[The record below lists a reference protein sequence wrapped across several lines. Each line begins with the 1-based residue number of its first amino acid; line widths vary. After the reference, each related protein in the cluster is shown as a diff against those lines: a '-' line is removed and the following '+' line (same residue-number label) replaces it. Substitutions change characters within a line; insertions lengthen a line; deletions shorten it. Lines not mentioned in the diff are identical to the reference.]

1 MTPIDAPD
9 DDRTAVQPTIAPGR
23 AGAPPAP
30 AAPAATTTF
39 QETELQLPPTQAV
52 APPAAPAAA
61 SPGAGEDLGEGLPV
75 GTRLGEFEITALIG
89 VGGFGIVYLATDHSL
104 GRKVALKE
112 YMPTALAARTGRA
125 QVQVKSERYRDTFEA
140 GLKSFVNE
148 ARLLASFD
156 HPSLVRVYRFWEANG
171 TAYMVMPYL
180 QGKTL
185 RDLLREQRAAGLP
198 PPDEAWLRSVL
209 GPLTEA
215 LMVIHAEQC
224 YHRDIAPDNVM
235 QLPNG
240 RWLLLDFGAA
250 RRVISDMTQALT
262 VILKPGYAPVEQY
275 AEIPGMKQGAWTD
288 VYALAAVVYY
298 AITGKTPPPSVGRM
312 LNDTYQPLAQVAAGQ
327 YDPGFLAAIDHA
339 LAVRPQERTQTIAE
353 LRQQLGLGMVA
364 IDPYA
369 SSTLTMAPSTVAAL
383 RPSGAGM
390 AGVPAAAPAAAPPA
404 AQALAPSGELS
415 GRPSGP
421 ASTALS
427 GAPSAAPA
435 APGVGPA
442 AARAPA
448 AGSTAAAGP
457 EPGHAGR
464 KGGGMVGVGIG
475 ALVLAA
481 LGLGAVMLM
490 SPGSKAP
497 PPGPSDAPPALAPAA
512 TPPAAPPI
520 ATPPVATPPVATPP
534 VATPPVAASPVADS
548 PVAKSPAPGPPAP
561 TAAGRAFDAL
571 RELERIVEQQT
582 RDFVVL
588 ARAAKTTLKIGRDEF
603 KFQVT
608 SDRDGYLTLLGLGPD
623 GTLAQLVPNRIS
635 GPMVRIRKG
644 QTWRFPT
651 GNGFYLQTQEPPGP
665 TQLLVIVSERPR
677 DFGALAMQVA
687 DPIRLFP
694 APAEL
699 ARLAAAHAGSAPLLV
714 GRARCPDSAVC
725 SEAYGAALLRFDTV
739 R

>member
-1 MTPIDAPD
+1 MTPTDPPD
-9 DDRTAVQPTIAPGR
+9 DDRTMMRPTIAQGR
-23 AGAPPAP
+23 AAVSAE
-30 AAPAATTTF
+30 ATA
-39 QETELQLPPTQAV
+39 LQATALPVPPTQPGA
-52 APPAAPAAA
+52 APPPAAPATP
-61 SPGAGEDLGEGLPV
+61 SPGAGEDMGDGLAV
-75 GTRLGEFEITALIG
+75 GTRLGEFEITALVG
-89 VGGFGIVYLATDHSL
+89 VGGFGIVYLAIDHSL

-112 YMPTALAARTGRA
+112 YMPSALAARTGHA
-125 QVQVKSERYRDTFEA
+125 QVQVKNERYRETFEA

-156 HPSLVRVYRFWEANG
+156 HPALVKVYRFWEANG

-185 RDLLREQRAAGLP
+185 RDTLREQRAAGLP
-198 PPDEAWLRSVL
+198 PPDEAWLLSVL

-250 RRVISDMTQALT
+250 RRVIGDMTQALT

-312 LNDTYQPLAQVAAGQ
+312 LNDTYQPLAQVAGGR
-327 YDPGFLAAIDHA
+327 YGPEFLAAIDRA
-339 LAVRPQERTQTIAE
+339 LAVRPDERTQTIAE
-353 LRQQLGLGMVA
+353 LRQQLGLGPPA
-364 IDPYA
+364 LDPYA
-369 SSTLTMAPSTVAAL
+369 SGPLTMAPSTVAAL
-383 RPSGAGM
+383 RPAG
-390 AGVPAAAPAAAPPA
+390 AAPAAAAPSAPAVVPSGASDLSVVPPA
-404 AQALAPSGELS
+404 ASSVAPSVA
-415 GRPSGP
+415 PVAATA
-421 ASTALS
+421 ASTAAS
-427 GAPSAAPA
+427 DATASAGSAAGRQ
-435 APGVGPA
+435 PGG
-442 AARAPA
+442 
-448 AGSTAAAGP
+448 
-457 EPGHAGR
+457 AGR
-464 KGGGMVGVGIG
+464 KGPGMVGVGIG

-481 LGLGAVMLM
+481 IGFGAVMLM
-490 SPGSKAP
+490 SPASKAP
-497 PPGPSDAPPALAPAA
+497 PAAPSAPATAAAPAAAPPAV
-512 TPPAAPPI
+512 
-520 ATPPVATPPVATPP
+520 TPPVATPPVATPP
-534 VATPPVAASPVADS
+534 VATPPAAAPPVAAPSVA
-548 PVAKSPAPGPPAP
+548 AAPSSSLPSATPPASRFEP
-561 TAAGRAFDAL
+561 L
-571 RELERIVEQQT
+571 RELERTVEQQT
-582 RDFVVL
+582 NGFVVL
-588 ARAAKTTLKIGRDEF
+588 ARASKTTLRIGRDEF
-603 KFQVT
+603 KFEVT

-623 GTLAQLVPNRIS
+623 GTFAQLVPNRIS
-635 GPMVRIRKG
+635 GPTVRIRKG

-677 DFGALAMQVA
+677 DFGALGLRAA

-699 ARLAAAHAGSAPLLV
+699 ARLAAAHAGDAPLLA
-714 GRARCPDSAVC
+714 GRARCPDAQAC
-725 SEAYGAALLRFDTV
+725 SQAYGAALLRFDTV

>member
-1 MTPIDAPD
+1 MTPTDAPD
-9 DDRTAVQPTIAPGR
+9 EDRTVVQPAIAPGR

-30 AAPAATTTF
+30 AAPAEKTAF
-39 QETELQLPPTQAV
+39 QETELHLPPTQAV

-112 YMPTALAARTGRA
+112 YMPTALAARTGQA

-156 HPSLVRVYRFWEANG
+156 HPALVRVYRFWEANG

-250 RRVISDMTQALT
+250 RRVIGDMTQALT

-327 YDPGFLAAIDHA
+327 YDAGFLAAIDRA

-353 LRQQLGLGMVA
+353 LRQQLGLGTVA
-364 IDPYA
+364 LDPYA

-390 AGVPAAAPAAAPPA
+390 AGVPVAAPAAAPPVGP
-404 AQALAPSGELS
+404 ALATSGGLS
-415 GRPSGP
+415 SGSSDP
-421 ASTALS
+421 ASAVPS
-427 GAPSAAPA
+427 GAPSGAPA
-435 APGVGPA
+435 SPGVGSA
-442 AARAPA
+442 AARAA
-448 AGSTAAAGP
+448 TAGSAAAAGP
-457 EPGHAGR
+457 EPGRAGR

-497 PPGPSDAPPALAPAA
+497 SPAPSEAPAA
-512 TPPAAPPI
+512 VAPAAAPPV
-520 ATPPVATPPVATPP
+520 APPVATPPVAT
-534 VATPPVAASPVADS
+534 
-548 PVAKSPAPGPPAP
+548 SPAPSPPPP
-561 TAAGRAFDAL
+561 TAAAPAFDAL

-588 ARAAKTTLKIGRDEF
+588 ARATKTNLTIGRDEF

-677 DFGALAMQVA
+677 DFGTLGLQVV

-699 ARLAAAHAGSAPLLV
+699 ARLAAAHAGSSPLLV
-714 GRARCPDSAVC
+714 GRARCPDNAAC